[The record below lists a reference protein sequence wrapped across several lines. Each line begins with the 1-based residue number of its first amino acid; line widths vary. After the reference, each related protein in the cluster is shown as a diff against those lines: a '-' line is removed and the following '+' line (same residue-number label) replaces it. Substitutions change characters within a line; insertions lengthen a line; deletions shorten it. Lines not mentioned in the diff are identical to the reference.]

1 MHDEAPHG
9 LMSSV
14 IGQILP
20 LALAV
25 ALSTIPI
32 IAALLILLSPAK
44 PLVSVALL
52 IGWAAGIA
60 LVLTILT
67 IGVRLLP
74 SSSPPRDD
82 TVIGV
87 VRIFLGAAL
96 IASSIVA
103 WRKRPHRTAETPRWM
118 DALGRMKA
126 AGALGFGFA
135 LALRP
140 KNLILS
146 VAAAV
151 VIGDASLKAPDVVVI
166 ILVFTVVGISTVAAP
181 IVGHFSAPE
190 KTRRPLNA
198 ARDWMTNNSATLMLI
213 VAIVIGVVIVGSGI
227 SKL

>member
-1 MHDEAPHG
+1 MT
-9 LMSSV
+9 SV

-25 ALSTIPI
+25 ALSTLPI

-44 PLVSVALL
+44 PLVSIALL
-52 IGWAAGIA
+52 TGWATGIA
-60 LVLTILT
+60 VVLSILT

-74 SSSPPRDD
+74 STSPPRDD

-87 VRIFLGAAL
+87 FRILLGTAL
-96 IASSIVA
+96 IVSSIVA
-103 WRKRPHRTAETPRWM
+103 WRTRSQRPTESPRWM
-118 DALGRMKA
+118 NALGRIRTL
-126 AGALGFGFA
+126 GALGFGFA

-151 VIGDASLKAPDVVVI
+151 IIGDASLGVPDVVVI
-166 ILVFTVVGISTVAAP
+166 IVVFTVVGISTVAAP

-190 KTRRPLNA
+190 KTRAPLDA
-198 ARDWMTNNSATLMLI
+198 TRDWLAKNSATVMLG
-213 VAIVIGVVIVGSGI
+213 VAIAIGAVIIGSGV

>member
-1 MHDEAPHG
+1 MT
-9 LMSSV
+9 SV

-32 IAALLILLSPAK
+32 IAALLILLSPAR

-52 IGWAAGIA
+52 IGWATGIA
-60 LVLTILT
+60 LVLSILT

-74 SSSPPRDD
+74 STSPPRDD
-82 TVIGV
+82 TVIGLF
-87 VRIFLGAAL
+87 RILLGAAL

-103 WRKRPHRTAETPRWM
+103 WRKRSHRAATATPRWM
-118 DALGRMKA
+118 DALGRMRA

-140 KNLILS
+140 KNLVLS

-166 ILVFTVVGISTVAAP
+166 ILVFTVVGISTVAVP

-190 KTRRPLNA
+190 KTRPPLDA
-198 ARDWMTNNSATLMLI
+198 AREWMTNNSATLMLI
-213 VAIVIGVVIVGSGI
+213 VAIVIGVVIIGSGI
-227 SKL
+227 AKL

>member
-1 MHDEAPHG
+1 MTG
-9 LMSSV
+9 VL
-14 IGQILP
+14 GQILP

-32 IAALLILLSPAK
+32 IAALLILLSPAR

-60 LVLTILT
+60 LVLSILT

-74 SSSPPRDD
+74 STSPPRDD

-87 VRIFLGAAL
+87 VRILLGAAL

-103 WRKRPHRTAETPRWM
+103 WRKRPHRAAESPRWM
-118 DALGRMKA
+118 DALGRMRA
-126 AGALGFGFA
+126 VGALGFGFA

-151 VIGDASLKAPDVVVI
+151 IIGDASLKAPDVVVI
-166 ILVFTVVGISTVAAP
+166 ILVFTVVGVSTVAAP
-181 IVGHFSAPE
+181 IVGHFSAPD
-190 KTRRPLNA
+190 KTRPPLNA
-198 ARDWMTNNSATLMLI
+198 ARDWMTNNSATLMLV
-213 VAIVIGVVIVGSGI
+213 VAIVIGVVIIGSGI